1 MRKLSLNEEKQI
13 SGGSAVVMV
22 YEGQRVVEVYN
33 YPDGYEEFARIY
45 AEDVNRTWASTGRW
59 ASLRIYN

>member
-1 MRKLSLNEEKQI
+1 MSYGIVRQFRGI
-13 SGGSAVVMV
+13 
-22 YEGQRVVEVYN
+22 VEVYN